1 MTTCSSSPLII
12 SDAQLCIANI
22 RHLLWR
28 FCDKFFNFW
37 MCLLRRFL
45 MKVARVLFALLRDC
59 LQNQSVG
66 TMLWKCSRVTHQ
78 AIIAHQFI
86 IITGAI
92 VSDGMLGACVVSPRT

>member
-1 MTTCSSSPLII
+1 
-12 SDAQLCIANI
+12 
-22 RHLLWR
+22 
-28 FCDKFFNFW
+28 
-37 MCLLRRFL
+37 

-66 TMLWKCSRVTHQ
+66 TILWKCSRVTYQ

-92 VSDGMLGACVVSPRT
+92 VSDGMWSTCVVTTRT